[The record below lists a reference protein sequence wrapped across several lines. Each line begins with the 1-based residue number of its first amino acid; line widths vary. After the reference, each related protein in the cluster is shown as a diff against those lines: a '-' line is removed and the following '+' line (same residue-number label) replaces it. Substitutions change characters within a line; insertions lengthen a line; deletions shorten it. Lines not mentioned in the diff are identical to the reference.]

1 MIFFVIQEVR
11 PYVRK
16 VFRGVQSALLFWVIQ
31 KNEKEI
37 DENRSR
43 TTRKKKRRN
52 VKS

>member
-31 KNEKEI
+31 KMK
-37 DENRSR
+37 
-43 TTRKKKRRN
+43 RK
-52 VKS
+52 